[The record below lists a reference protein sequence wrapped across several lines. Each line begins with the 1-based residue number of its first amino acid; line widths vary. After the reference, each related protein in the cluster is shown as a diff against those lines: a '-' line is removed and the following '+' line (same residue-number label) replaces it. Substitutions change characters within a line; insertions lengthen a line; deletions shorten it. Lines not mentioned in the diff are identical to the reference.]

1 MKSGKVVLGL
11 LAGVAV
17 GAVLGI
23 LFAPDKGT
31 ETRNKISKKSSD
43 TVDEVKDKFD
53 ELLSGLTEKLKTAQA
68 EATALYEKGRN
79 NVNEIKKDVKAQL
92 S

>member
-1 MKSGKVVLGL
+1 MKSGKVFLGL
-11 LAGVAV
+11 LAGVAI
-17 GAVLGI
+17 GSVLGI

-43 TVDEVKDKFD
+43 AIDGVKDKFD
-53 ELLSGLTEKLKTAQA
+53 ELLSGLTDKLKAAQA
-68 EATALYEKGRN
+68 EASSLYEKGRN
-79 NVNEIKKDVKAQL
+79 NVKDIKKEAKAEL

>member
-68 EATALYEKGRN
+68 EASALYEKGRN
-79 NVNEIKKDVKAQL
+79 NVKEIKKDAKAQL